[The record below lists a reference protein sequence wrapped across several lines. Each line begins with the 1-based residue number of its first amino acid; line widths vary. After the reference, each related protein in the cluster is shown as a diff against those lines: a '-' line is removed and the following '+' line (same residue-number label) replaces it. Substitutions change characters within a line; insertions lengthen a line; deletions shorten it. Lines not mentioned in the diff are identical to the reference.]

1 MDFKL
6 DSQFL
11 ENQLVINDTTCGSST
26 SGALVIKGGVS
37 SKDTYITGHAAV
49 NNVKITPNLND
60 IIFEQQATLN
70 SPQVDYIDIDNFY
83 FSNSITSSFKAF
95 VNINVVASIPKY
107 ALYELNGWGSEC
119 KRIHSRSSSGYI

>member
-26 SGALVIKGGVS
+26 SGALIIKGGVS
-37 SKDTYITGHAAV
+37 SKDTYISGHAAV

-60 IIFEQQATLN
+60 IIFEQQALLN
-70 SPQVDYIDIDNFY
+70 CHKLII
-83 FSNSITSSFKAF
+83 
-95 VNINVVASIPKY
+95 
-107 ALYELNGWGSEC
+107 
-119 KRIHSRSSSGYI
+119 